1 MISPFWIGKLE
12 SHKVLNF
19 GDKNAI
25 GKHYP
30 NWALFKLLEKS

>member
-1 MISPFWIGKLE
+1 MISPFWDGKLE

-25 GKHYP
+25 SKHYP